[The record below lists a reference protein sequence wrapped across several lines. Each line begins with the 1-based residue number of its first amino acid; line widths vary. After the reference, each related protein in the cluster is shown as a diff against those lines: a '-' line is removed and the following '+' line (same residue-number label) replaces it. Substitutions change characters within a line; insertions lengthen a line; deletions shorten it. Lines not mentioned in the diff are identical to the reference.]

1 MDELRPVLWLGRGM
15 WLSRTVAL
23 QTFSPLSL
31 PSPPPQTRTS
41 NPVFLSLHR
50 TTYRIC
56 FFFCSYNH
64 WSTSW
69 SPLHGS
75 VHHIRPNIFS
85 RLHSQQLEKSGIFLV
100 NTTENRPPPVPR
112 KSSRPPRSTGHK
124 DRPAMPPRWTRPPR
138 PSSISTRR
146 AWSIP
151 ASTP

>member
-1 MDELRPVLWLGRGM
+1 MRWMNSDPYSGSVVACGCRGRY
-15 WLSRTVAL
+15 RR
-23 QTFSPLSL
+23 FHLSL
-31 PSPPPQTRTS
+31 FHHHRLKPVPQTPSFCLYIELPTVS
-41 NPVFLSLHR
+41 V
-50 TTYRIC
+50 
-56 FFFCSYNH
+56 FFFPYNH
-64 WSTSW
+64 WWTSW